1 MPFFS
6 LFTKRE
12 RCREHIAGSIACI
25 TAKNTTLFLL
35 LQNIIVSLSRN
46 NSINNNTYNMT
57 KIYTTVLLLAMMLQ
71 TANAQLIINE
81 VMQSNID
88 CIMDD
93 LNEFPDSWVELYNS
107 GDQAVNLQDYKLG
120 LKDDAGSAFQL
131 PSQTVAAHGY
141 VVIFCDKSDEPTGL
155 HTDFRLDSGKGNVY
169 LFHEDE
175 VDTVALKK
183 MPAPNIA
190 YGRVTDGAD
199 AWGYQQTPTPG
210 AANCGSI
217 CTTLLG
223 EPVFSEKGRV
233 LTSSGSISLS
243 LSLPEGSPEGTEIRY
258 TTDGTEPTQSS
269 NLYQSPFTINSNR
282 VIRAKLF
289 CDGYLSP
296 ISTAQSYIFLGRDMK
311 MSVISIVTD
320 DRYLNA
326 SDIGIIKNNPDK
338 NNKHDWRRPINIE
351 MFDEA
356 GAGSFINQLCETR
369 VGGGQSR
376 QWDLKTLIIYANKRF
391 GVKRFSYEFFPDQKP
406 GLTEFKSLML
416 RNAGNDFDKLYMR
429 DPIIQRVMGQN
440 TDIDWQAWKPAI
452 VYING
457 TYKGMLNIRERS
469 NDDNVY
475 TNYDELEDID
485 MIEVSQENS
494 QMVEELKT
502 GTWDRYNA
510 FKAFYH
516 ESGHTMAEY
525 NQIMDC
531 QEYINIMA
539 MNLYYG
545 NLDFPGN
552 NLVVWVPTADG
563 GRWRWIAKDTDF
575 GLGLYNNVNHNTIK
589 WIYNNN
595 YDSSNWANTAEATQL
610 FRSLMDDTDFN
621 REFIDHCAIY
631 MGDFL
636 NARGTHEIWDPME
649 NLVKSE
655 LIEHRKLYQKS
666 SGWWGSSPDYEGTI
680 NNEINKV
687 NNWLSQRT
695 DYFYKYLADYYGLG
709 TPTPLVINR
718 DVTEPVTTIVNGIE
732 IKHSD
737 FDGKFFANRQLTV
750 KGKAGEGRKVIGWK
764 IDKTNSNNS
773 TSSTTVYEPIYTFD
787 MPSCKSLV
795 LTALFADFLLGD
807 VNRDGSVNIAD
818 VTAMV
823 NIINNMEGA
832 PLDQYDSSAADMND
846 DGTIDQKDVTELLN
860 TIMEK

>member
-1 MPFFS
+1 
-6 LFTKRE
+6 
-12 RCREHIAGSIACI
+12 
-25 TAKNTTLFLL
+25 
-35 LQNIIVSLSRN
+35 
-46 NSINNNTYNMT
+46 MT

-120 LKDDAGSAFQL
+120 LKEDAGSAFQL
-131 PSQTVAAHGY
+131 PSQTVTAHGY
-141 VVIFCDKSDEPTGL
+141 IVIYCDKSDEPTGL

-169 LFHEDE
+169 LFHGDE
-175 VDTVALKK
+175 VETLALKK

-190 YGRVTDGAD
+190 YGRATDGAD

-217 CTTLLG
+217 CSTLLG

-233 LTSSGSISLS
+233 LTSSGSISLT
-243 LSLPEGSPEGTEIRY
+243 LSLPEGSPEGTVIRY

-326 SDIGIIKNNPDK
+326 SDIGIIKNNPNK

-376 QWDLKTLIIYANKRF
+376 EHPLKTLIVYANKRF
-391 GVKRFSYEFFPDQKP
+391 GEKRFSHEFFPDQKP

-416 RNAGNDFDKLYMR
+416 RNSGNDFAYLYMR

-452 VYING
+452 IYING

-475 TNYDELEDID
+475 TNYDGLEDLD

-494 QMVEELKT
+494 QMVEELKA

-516 ESGHTMAEY
+516 ESGHTMEEY

-545 NLDFPGN
+545 NRDFPGN
-552 NLVVWVPTADG
+552 NLVVWVPTAEG
-563 GRWRWIAKDTDF
+563 GRWRWIAKDTDYS
-575 GLGLYNNVNHNTIK
+575 LGLYGGTGGSANHNIIE
-589 WIYNNN
+589 WIYGANNAG
-595 YDSSNWANTAEATQL
+595 SEKWANTAEATQL
-610 FRSLMDDTDFN
+610 FRSLMEDPNFQ

-636 NARGTHEIWDPME
+636 NARGTHKIWDPME
-649 NLVKSE
+649 DLVKSE
-655 LIEHRKLYQKS
+655 LLLHRELYPSKSMWEWQVPDQQKKIDDEIS
-666 SGWWGSSPDYEGTI
+666 SVST
-680 NNEINKV
+680 
-687 NNWLSQRT
+687 WLSQRT
-695 DYFYKYLADYYGLG
+695 DNFYNFLANHSAYNLG
-709 TPTPLVINR
+709 TPTPLVLNK
-718 DVTEPVTTIVNGIE
+718 DVAEEVTTIVNGIE
-732 IKHSD
+732 IKYFDSEHPYPY

-823 NIINNMEGA
+823 NIINNTEGA

-846 DGTIDQKDVTELLN
+846 DGTIDQTDITELLN

>member
-1 MPFFS
+1 
-6 LFTKRE
+6 
-12 RCREHIAGSIACI
+12 
-25 TAKNTTLFLL
+25 
-35 LQNIIVSLSRN
+35 
-46 NSINNNTYNMT
+46 MT
-57 KIYTTVLLLAMMLQ
+57 KIYTTVLLLAMMSQ

-107 GDQAVNLQDYKLG
+107 GDEAVNLQDYKLG
-120 LKDDAGSAFQL
+120 VKEDAGNAFQL
-131 PSQTVAAHGY
+131 PSQTVDAHGY
-141 VVIFCDKSDEPTGL
+141 IVIYCDKSDVPTGL

-169 LFHEDE
+169 LFHGDE
-175 VDTVALKK
+175 VETLALKK

-210 AANCGSI
+210 ATNCGSI
-217 CTTLLG
+217 CSTLLG

-233 LTSSGSISLS
+233 LTSSGSITLT
-243 LSLPEGSPEGTEIRY
+243 LSLPGGSPEGTEIRY

-269 NLYQSPFTINSNR
+269 SLYQSPFTINSNR

-326 SDIGIIKNNPDK
+326 SDIGIIKNNPNK
-338 NNKHDWRRPINIE
+338 ENKHDWRRPINIE

-376 QWDLKTLIIYANKRF
+376 EHPLKTLIVYANKRF
-391 GVKRFSYEFFPDQKP
+391 GEKRFSHEFFPDQKP

-416 RNAGNDFDKLYMR
+416 RNSGNDFKNLYMR

-475 TNYDELEDID
+475 TNYDGLEDID

-494 QMVEELKT
+494 QMVEELKA

-516 ESGHTMAEY
+516 ESGHTMEEY

-539 MNLYYG
+539 MNLYFC

-552 NLVVWVPTADG
+552 NLVVWVPTAEG

-575 GLGLYNNVNHNTIK
+575 GLGLYNRSANYNTIN
-589 WIYNNN
+589 WIYNPNADWQN
-595 YDSSNWANTAEATQL
+595 NWANTAEATQL
-610 FRSLMDDTDFN
+610 FRSLMDDPDFN

-631 MGDFL
+631 MGDFM

-649 NLVKSE
+649 DLVKDE
-655 LIEHRKLYQKS
+655 LLEHRVVYN
-666 SGWWGSSPDYEGTI
+666 SGTSRSRLLSNI
-680 NNEINKV
+680 NSEINTV
-687 NNWLSQRT
+687 SSWISSRT
-695 DYFYKYLADYYGLG
+695 NYFYTHLANYFNLG
-709 TPTPLVINR
+709 TPTPLIINR
-718 DVTEPVTTIVNGIE
+718 DATEPVTTIVNGIE

-737 FDGKFFANRQLTV
+737 FDGKFFANRELTV
-750 KGKAGEGRKVIGWK
+750 KGKAGEGRKVSGWRVE
-764 IDKTNSNNS
+764 KTNSNGS
-773 TSSTTVYEPIYTFD
+773 VTTEEINTPVYTFN

-795 LTALFADFLLGD
+795 LTALFENFLLGD
-807 VNRDGSVNIAD
+807 VNKDGYVNIAD

-823 NIINNMEGA
+823 NIINKTEGA

>member
-1 MPFFS
+1 
-6 LFTKRE
+6 
-12 RCREHIAGSIACI
+12 
-25 TAKNTTLFLL
+25 
-35 LQNIIVSLSRN
+35 
-46 NSINNNTYNMT
+46 MT

-120 LKDDAGSAFQL
+120 LKEDAGSAFQL

-141 VVIFCDKSDEPTGL
+141 IVIYCDKSDEPTGL
-155 HTDFRLDSGKGNVY
+155 HTNFRLDSGKGNVY
-169 LFHEDE
+169 LFHGDE
-175 VDTVALKK
+175 VETLALKK

-217 CTTLLG
+217 CSTLLG

-233 LTSSGSISLS
+233 LTSSGSISLT
-243 LSLPEGSPEGTEIRY
+243 LSLPEGSPEGTVIRY

-269 NLYQSPFTINSNR
+269 SLYQSPFTINSNR

-289 CDGYLSP
+289 CNGYLSP

-326 SDIGIIKNNPDK
+326 SDIGIVKNNPNK
-338 NNKHDWRRPINIE
+338 ENKHDWRRPINIE

-376 QWDLKTLIIYANKRF
+376 EHPLKTLIVYANKRF
-391 GVKRFSYEFFPDQKP
+391 GEKRFSHEFFPDQKP

-416 RNAGNDFDKLYMR
+416 RNSGNDFKNLYMR

-452 VYING
+452 IYING

-475 TNYDELEDID
+475 TNYDGLEDLD

-494 QMVEELKT
+494 QMVEELKA

-516 ESGHTMAEY
+516 ESGHTMEEY

-539 MNLYYG
+539 MNLYFC

-552 NLVVWVPTADG
+552 NLVVWVPTAEG

-575 GLGLYNNVNHNTIK
+575 GLGLYNRPANYNTIN
-589 WIYNNN
+589 WIFNPNA
-595 YDSSNWANTAEATQL
+595 DWQANWANTAEATQL
-610 FRSLMDDTDFN
+610 FRSLMSDPDFN

-631 MGDFL
+631 MGDFM

-649 NLVKSE
+649 DIVKDE
-655 LIEHRKLYQKS
+655 LLEHRVVYN
-666 SGWWGSSPDYEGTI
+666 SGTSRSRLLNNI
-680 NNEINKV
+680 NNEISNV
-687 NNWLSQRT
+687 SSWISSRT
-695 DYFYKYLADYYGLG
+695 NYFYTHLANYFNLG

-737 FDGKFFANRQLTV
+737 FDGKFFVNRQLTV
-750 KGKAGEGRKVIGWK
+750 KGKAGEGRKVSGWRVE
-764 IDKTNSNNS
+764 KTNSNGRV
-773 TSSTTVYEPIYTFD
+773 TTEEINTPVYTFN
-787 MPSCKSLV
+787 MPSCQSLV
-795 LTALFADFLLGD
+795 LTALFENFLLGD

-823 NIINNMEGA
+823 NIINNTEGA

-846 DGTIDQKDVTELLN
+846 DGTIDQTDITELLN

>member
-1 MPFFS
+1 
-6 LFTKRE
+6 
-12 RCREHIAGSIACI
+12 
-25 TAKNTTLFLL
+25 
-35 LQNIIVSLSRN
+35 
-46 NSINNNTYNMT
+46 MT
-57 KIYTTVLLLAMMLQ
+57 KIYTTLLLLAMMLQ

-120 LKDDAGSAFQL
+120 LKEDAGSAFQL

-141 VVIFCDKSDEPTGL
+141 IVIFCDKSDVPTGL

-169 LFHEDE
+169 LFHGDE
-175 VDTVALKK
+175 VETLALKK

-217 CTTLLG
+217 CSTLLG

-233 LTSSGSISLS
+233 LTSSGSISLT
-243 LSLPEGSPEGTEIRY
+243 LSLPEGSPEGTVIRY

-320 DRYLNA
+320 DSYLNA
-326 SDIGIIKNNPDK
+326 SDIGIIKNNPNK
-338 NNKHDWRRPINIE
+338 ENKHDWRRPINIE

-356 GAGSFINQLCETR
+356 GTGSFINQLCETR

-475 TNYDELEDID
+475 TNYDGLEDLD
-485 MIEVSQENS
+485 MIEVSQENR

-539 MNLYYG
+539 MNLFYG

-552 NLVVWVPTADG
+552 NLVVWVPTAEG

-737 FDGKFFANRQLTV
+737 FDGKFFVNRQLTV
-750 KGKAGEGRKVIGWK
+750 KGKAGEGRKVSGWRVE
-764 IDKTNSNNS
+764 KTNSNGRV
-773 TSSTTVYEPIYTFD
+773 TTEEINTPVYTFN
-787 MPSCKSLV
+787 MPSCQSLV

-823 NIINNMEGA
+823 NIINNIEGA

-846 DGTIDQKDVTELLN
+846 DGTIDQTDITELLN